1 MRLALFDLD
10 NTLLAGDSDYE
21 WGQFLVDR
29 GVLEREAYEAQN
41 RAFYEQYKAGTLDI
55 HEFLGFALRPL
66 ADHTPQELDR
76 WHGEFMQTRIR
87 PMIRPPARALVRRHL
102 DGGELCAIITATNSF
117 VTRPIAREFGIEHLI
132 ATEPEMRAGRYTGRV
147 SGIPCFRDGKLV
159 RLEQW
164 LTGQGRRLDE
174 FAASTC
180 YSDSHNDLPLLERV
194 QRPVA
199 VDPDE
204 RLAREATRRGWET
217 ISLR

>member
-66 ADHTPQELDR
+66 ADHTTQDLER
-76 WHGEFMQTRIR
+76 WHGEFMQARIR

-102 DGGELCAIITATNSF
+102 ESGDLCAIITATNSF
-117 VTRPIAREFGIEHLI
+117 VTRPIAREFGLEHLI
-132 ATEPEMRAGRYTGRV
+132 ATEPEMRGGRYTGGV
-147 SGIPCFRDGKLV
+147 AGTPCFRHGKLV
-159 RLEQW
+159 RLDQW
-164 LTGQGRRLDE
+164 LAGLGRRLEE
-174 FAASTC
+174 FAESTC
-180 YSDSHNDLPLLERV
+180 YSDSHNDLALLERV
-194 QRPVA
+194 RRPVA

-204 RLAREATRRGWET
+204 RLADEARRRGWET

>member
-10 NTLLAGDSDYE
+10 NTLLSGDSDYE
-21 WGQFLVDR
+21 WGQFLVER
-29 GVLEREAYEAQN
+29 GVVERAAYEAQN
-41 RAFYEQYKAGTLDI
+41 RAFYEQYKTGTLDI

-66 ADHTPQELDR
+66 AEHSPEELGR
-76 WHGEFMQTRIR
+76 WHADYLRTRIV
-87 PMIRPPARALVRRHL
+87 PMITPAARALVRRHAQA
-102 DGGELCAIITATNSF
+102 GELCAIITSTNSF
-117 VTRPIAREFGIEHLI
+117 VTTPIAREFGVEHLI
-132 ATEPEMRAGRYTGRV
+132 ATEPERRDGRFTGRV
-147 SGIPCFRDGKLV
+147 EGTPCFRDGKLV

-164 LTGQGRRLDE
+164 LAARGRRLPD

-194 QRPVA
+194 TRPVA

-204 RLAREATRRGWET
+204 RLAREARRRGWET